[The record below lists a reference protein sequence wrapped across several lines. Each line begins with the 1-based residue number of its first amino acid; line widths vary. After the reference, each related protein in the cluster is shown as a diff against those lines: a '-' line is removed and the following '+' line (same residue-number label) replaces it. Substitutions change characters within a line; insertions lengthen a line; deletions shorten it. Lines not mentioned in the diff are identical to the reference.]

1 MPGTPLMARSNGVAT
16 VLDITSALAPSV
28 SGGYR
33 YRWGYDIGKLSD
45 GQCQDRQ
52 HAQADD
58 NDGDY
63 S

>member
-1 MPGTPLMARSNGVAT
+1 MARSNGVAT
-16 VLDITSALAPSV
+16 VLDITSALRPVYRAV
-28 SGGYR
+28 TVTDGGT
-33 YRWGYDIGKLSD
+33 DIGKLSD